1 VAMSDRL
8 TRTIVFSGVHAILT
22 FALLLYGIHGSSLHF
37 GGIEVPYD
45 SVAAGKAA
53 LLLMSPG
60 AMLWTKWA
68 SEHLPTAVEWV
79 VFLGNSVL
87 WGLFFSTVVEMAR
100 RMRGRQRR
108 WNGV

>member
-1 VAMSDRL
+1 MGYRL
-8 TRTIVFSGVHAILT
+8 TRTLVYSGVHAILT
-22 FALLLYGIHGSSLHF
+22 FALLLYGIQGSSLRF
-37 GGIEVPYD
+37 AGIEVPYD

-53 LLLMSPG
+53 LLLMLPG
-60 AMLWTKWA
+60 AMLWTTWA

-87 WGLFFSTVVEMAR
+87 WGLFFSTVGEMAR
-100 RMRGRQRR
+100 RKRGRQRR